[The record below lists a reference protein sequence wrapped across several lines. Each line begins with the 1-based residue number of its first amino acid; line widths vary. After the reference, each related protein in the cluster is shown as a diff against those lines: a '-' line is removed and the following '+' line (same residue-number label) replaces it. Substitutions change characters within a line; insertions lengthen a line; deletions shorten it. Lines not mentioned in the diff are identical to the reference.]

1 MARIWVGD
9 SRGVGLQYIYESSSN
24 VADKFIVK
32 GGEAY
37 NWFHNTA
44 ILEIEAEL
52 QKSKSHKIIIMM
64 GVNDCA
70 NICVSQYVD
79 TSTYYAD
86 KYVEDVN
93 RLVQTY
99 STTKFF
105 FVSANPVDGNYPS
118 VYAKNGSYIPK
129 ADLNNQIDIFNARIK
144 RDCKAIYVDCCSY
157 LRNIG
162 FSTTDGIH
170 YTTATSKKIY
180 EFVVNA
186 TLGQTTTYNFVP
198 RLEAPSRS
206 DPWWISS
213 SKGGKNDCII
223 VYGCALADGKSCLP
237 NCVGYAWGRF
247 SEILGEKCKLSTSN
261 AEDWWGHTSDG
272 YERGQSPRL
281 GAVICWSKGQVGY
294 QYDDGAGHVAIV
306 EKINDDG
313 TIVTSESGWQ
323 SSTLFWT
330 TTRSDDGNWGA
341 SSAYKF
347 QGFIYNPK
355 VTGALVQG
363 TLQTVKDNLYYFL
376 ETAQNMINKED
387 HWDTIQDGTEY
398 PFTKQ
403 QASTAFVMYCAHA
416 IEGLIG
422 EVFPDVHSASEVARQ
437 GVDQIMGDWLSGPA
451 NDCNISK
458 PYPGDIVSIRT
469 TSKKREDEYDC
480 ERIGI
485 IVNILEEGT
494 KFEAVMCTSSD
505 GVHLVEYEL
514 DSNQIAGYYRPNWIA
529 VGASVLHLVGYA
541 FGLSVYQEIS
551 SKQDATLREVCY
563 LNNQLEPSIA
573 SSHVRLSVINYTSGI
588 SAIFLASGVAGQSPG
603 GPNLKFDDLI
613 LEGFSAVQCSI
624 IEQLMSYGLNAAQA
638 VGVLAN
644 IKNESGFRPDA
655 VGDNGTSFGLC
666 QWHLGR
672 GDAMKAFCGG
682 GDKWK
687 TDVTGQ
693 IGYLWKELQGTH
705 SHAYDK
711 FKDCPNTLQG
721 CRDTAAQFCI
731 HFEVPADRYIR
742 AEERADQAETYWN
755 QIVTQL

>member
-1 MARIWVGD
+1 
-9 SRGVGLQYIYESSSN
+9 
-24 VADKFIVK
+24 
-32 GGEAY
+32 
-37 NWFHNTA
+37 
-44 ILEIEAEL
+44 
-52 QKSKSHKIIIMM
+52 
-64 GVNDCA
+64 
-70 NICVSQYVD
+70 
-79 TSTYYAD
+79 
-86 KYVEDVN
+86 
-93 RLVQTY
+93 
-99 STTKFF
+99 
-105 FVSANPVDGNYPS
+105 
-118 VYAKNGSYIPK
+118 
-129 ADLNNQIDIFNARIK
+129 
-144 RDCKAIYVDCCSY
+144 
-157 LRNIG
+157 
-162 FSTTDGIH
+162 
-170 YTTATSKKIY
+170 
-180 EFVVNA
+180 
-186 TLGQTTTYNFVP
+186 
-198 RLEAPSRS
+198 
-206 DPWWISS
+206 
-213 SKGGKNDCII
+213 
-223 VYGCALADGKSCLP
+223 
-237 NCVGYAWGRF
+237 
-247 SEILGEKCKLSTSN
+247 
-261 AEDWWGHTSDG
+261 
-272 YERGQSPRL
+272 
-281 GAVICWSKGQVGY
+281 
-294 QYDDGAGHVAIV
+294 
-306 EKINDDG
+306 
-313 TIVTSESGWQ
+313 
-323 SSTLFWT
+323 
-330 TTRSDDGNWGA
+330 
-341 SSAYKF
+341 
-347 QGFIYNPK
+347 
-355 VTGALVQG
+355 
-363 TLQTVKDNLYYFL
+363 
-376 ETAQNMINKED
+376 
-387 HWDTIQDGTEY
+387 
-398 PFTKQ
+398 
-403 QASTAFVMYCAHA
+403 
-416 IEGLIG
+416 
-422 EVFPDVHSASEVARQ
+422 
-437 GVDQIMGDWLSGPA
+437 
-451 NDCNISK
+451 
-458 PYPGDIVSIRT
+458 
-469 TSKKREDEYDC
+469 
-480 ERIGI
+480 
-485 IVNILEEGT
+485 
-494 KFEAVMCTSSD
+494 MCTSSD

-638 VGVLAN
+638 VGILAN